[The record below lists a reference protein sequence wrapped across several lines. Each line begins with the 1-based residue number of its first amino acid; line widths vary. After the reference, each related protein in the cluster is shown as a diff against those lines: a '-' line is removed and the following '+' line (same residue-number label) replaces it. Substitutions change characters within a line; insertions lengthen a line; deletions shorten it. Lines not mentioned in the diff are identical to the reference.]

1 MKFDDLTKEYLQG
14 EKFSNGAI
22 IHLNDTRSTIL
33 YRDDYLLQ
41 ISKNKKILHLGF
53 VDHLPLID
61 EKIAKGN
68 WLHKKLMDVSETC
81 YGIDINKEGI
91 QYIQDKYDY
100 KDLFALDI
108 LTDTIPEVI
117 LHTNFD
123 YILIP
128 DVIEHI
134 GNPVDFL
141 SAIRQRFKNNV
152 ANIVVTTPNATRYD
166 NVINTFKNVE
176 CINTDHR
183 FWFTPYTIS
192 KIVIDAGY
200 KINSLDFFEHGRLSR
215 RQFIKKWMITKYPA
229 FKDNIIIN
237 ISLQ

>member
-1 MKFDDLTKEYLQG
+1 MVYNDLTKDYLSG
-14 EKFSNGAI
+14 NSFSNGGI
-22 IHLNDTRSTIL
+22 INLGDDSTDIL
-33 YRDDYLLQ
+33 YRDDYLLS
-41 ISKNKKILHLGF
+41 IAKSKNILHLGF

-61 EKIAKGN
+61 EKIKRGN
-68 WLHKKLMDVSETC
+68 WLHKKLMDVSNIC
-81 YGIDINKEGI
+81 YGVDINKEGI
-91 QYIQDKYDY
+91 QYIQDKYGY
-100 KDLFALDI
+100 KDLFVLDI
-108 LTDTIPEVI
+108 LTDNIPDVI

-134 GNPVDFL
+134 GNPVAFL

-152 ANIVVTTPNATRYD
+152 AKIIITTPNATRYD
-166 NVINTFKNVE
+166 NVINTFKNIE

-200 KINSLDFFEHGRLSR
+200 KINSLDFFEHGELSK
-215 RQFIKKWMITKYPA
+215 RQFIKKWIITKYPA